1 MGWTT
6 TFWYA
11 GKTIEGFFAEE
22 FRVSSENA
30 DKVRYTVLETAL
42 VRRTEAYAAIEMWDK
57 IKDTHETFAAV
68 YKVLWCNSTQY
79 NFSYK
84 GMTEFSGP
92 TIQSCPEKILKLLT
106 PIKKPD
112 DKESSNQWAREWR
125 AKCWKNLR
133 LRKQCTRS
141 HRKEDLINIIK
152 HEGNCND
159 IHLKFGGCTACTIS
173 RSCKPIRCIGHEN
186 KVKYALIKKLALTK
200 YNKEFRSKT
209 DKEQLTLALMSE

>member
-1 MGWTT
+1 MGWTST
-6 TFWYA
+6 QWYT
-11 GKTIEGFFAEE
+11 GRTIEGFFEE
-22 FRVSSENA
+22 QFRVSPENA
-30 DKVRYTVLETAL
+30 SKVKYNVLETAL
-42 VRRTEAYAAIEMWDK
+42 VRRQEAYAAIEMWDYV
-57 IKDTHETFAAV
+57 KDTHEIFAAV
-68 YKVLWCNSTQY
+68 YKMSWTNSRDY

-106 PIKKPD
+106 PIQKPD
-112 DKESSNQWAREWR
+112 DKDTGNQWARDWR

-133 LRKQCTRS
+133 LKKQCTRS
-141 HRKEDLINIIK
+141 HRKEVLINIIK

-173 RSCKPIRCIGHEN
+173 RSCKPIRGTGHEL
-186 KVKYALIKKLALTK
+186 KDKYTFIKELAMTK
-200 YNKEFRSKT
+200 FQKEFRSKV